1 VIFVVN
7 LLASKLKEISMFTRL
22 VSPVRLFLTFCIL
35 IFPALASAQEPRL
48 EQEPREGNG
57 AVTQAVVV
65 EPSILGGTWRP
76 FGPAPK
82 RNGQSENALPN
93 NGVGGAVH
101 TLAAHPTDANVLYMG
116 AVNGGIWKTTNAA
129 AASPTWMQ
137 QTDPQT
143 SLSIGALE
151 FDPTDATRQT
161 LVAGIGRFSSFASRG
176 GQRLGLLRT
185 ENGGTRWTRI
195 DGGGV
200 LVGKNIS
207 GVAPRGP
214 IIVVS
219 VNTADSNTFPNI
231 GIFRSTDFGATF
243 TQISN
248 GNGSATG
255 LPGGVSN
262 DLVGDPANPA
272 RLFTSV
278 VFATTV
284 GGLNG
289 IYRSTNTG
297 ATWAKVSN
305 AAMDALIISG
315 TTNNIEMA
323 VGRDNNVYAAIVNS
337 GRLAGLF
344 RSGDGGDTWTALDVP
359 NTHPGGQGGTHL
371 SIVADPTNSNIV
383 YIGGDRAE
391 IGVFGARDFSGR
403 LFRCDATAAAGSHC
417 VHLTHSSTMGP
428 AGGGTLSASSPHA
441 DSREMAFDANGNLLE
456 SDDGGVFR
464 RTSPRNNQGDWSSIT
479 NNIQAFE
486 LHSIAYDS
494 NAKVVIGG
502 SQDNGTGSQN
512 APGATL
518 WDNVSGGDG
527 GDVAVDATSTPGLS
541 SRYSSSQNLG
551 GFRRRVYN
559 ANNVLQRTVTPA
571 RQLVGGGVSL
581 QPTFVTPIKL
591 NTVNPLRL
599 IIAGA
604 NAVYES
610 FDQGETIRQLLP
622 AVPVNS
628 LGSHPLAYGS
638 AGNPDILYVGSGA
651 RVFVRT
657 GPPPAELVQS
667 VTYPGTAAGRAVINL
682 AGDPSN
688 PATAGVIDTV
698 TVFLTRDAGSTWAN
712 ITGNLQ
718 TLGPGQLRAIAF
730 VSNSSGEA
738 IVVGAN
744 NGVFVS
750 LASSGYALWDR
761 LGSGFPNA
769 QVYHLDYNS
778 MDDILI
784 AGTLGRGAWA
794 LNHPAFSTTIF
805 SSTFDAL
812 PDGFKF
818 VADAFGTNQ
827 PAYATGSRADQ
838 SGFGGGG
845 LRVVVGGVDNKDV
858 LNMSG
863 GWRRSFSLSSPQNV
877 SVSFDFKMSQTPD
890 YESDQF
896 SETLARFDNQVII
909 EVARVTGD
917 GAGGAPIS
925 TGPTSRVVDLGCLPA
940 GTRTVTIGVRNN
952 KKTRAS
958 QSTELQLDNV
968 VLKANG
974 TCLTP

>member
-1 VIFVVN
+1 
-7 LLASKLKEISMFTRL
+7 MFTRL
-22 VSPVRLFLTFCIL
+22 GSPIRLFLTLCIL
-35 IFPALASAQEPRL
+35 SIIFPSLTGAQEPRV

-57 AVTQAVVV
+57 AVTQGPVI
-65 EPSILGGTWRP
+65 EPPILGGTWRP

-82 RNGQSENALPN
+82 TSGQSENALPD

-101 TLAAHPTDANVLYMG
+101 TLAPHPTDANILYIG
-116 AVNGGIWKTTNAA
+116 TVNGGIWKTTNATA
-129 AASPTWMQ
+129 TSPIWVQ

-151 FDPTDATRQT
+151 FDLSDATRQT

-185 ENGGTRWTRI
+185 TDGGNRWTRI

-207 GVAPRGP
+207 GVAARGAV
-214 IIVVS
+214 IVVS
-219 VNTADSNTFPNI
+219 VNVADSFTFPNI
-231 GIFRSTDFGATF
+231 GIFRSTNFGATF

-297 ATWAKVSN
+297 STWTKVSN
-305 AAMDALIISG
+305 PAMDALIISG

-323 VGRDNNVYAAIVNS
+323 VGRNNNIYASIVNS

-371 SIVADPTNSNIV
+371 SIVADPTNANIV
-383 YIGGDRAE
+383 YIAGDRAE

-403 LFRCDATAAAGSHC
+403 LFRCDATAVAGSQC
-417 VHLTHSSTMGP
+417 VHLTHSSTVGP
-428 AGGGTLSASSPHA
+428 AGGGTLNMSSPHA
-441 DSREMAFDANGNLLE
+441 DSREMVFDAVGTLLE

-464 RTSPRNNQGDWSSIT
+464 RTSPRNNQGDWFSIT

-494 NAKVVIGG
+494 NANIVIGG

-512 APGATL
+512 APGATI
-518 WDNVSGGDG
+518 WNNVSGGDG

-551 GFRRRVYN
+551 NFRRRVYN
-559 ANNVLQRTVTPA
+559 ANNVLQRTVAPA
-571 RQLVGGGVSL
+571 RMLVGGGAPL
-581 QPTFVTPIKL
+581 QPTFVTPIRL

-628 LGSHPLAYGS
+628 LGSHPIAYGA
-638 AGNPDILYVGSGA
+638 AGNPDVLYVSSGD

-657 GPPPAELVQS
+657 DPPPANLVQS
-667 VTYPGTAAGRAVINL
+667 VTYPGTGSGRAVINL
-682 AGDPSN
+682 AGDPLN
-688 PATAGVIDTV
+688 PSTAAVIDIL
-698 TVFLTRDAGSTWAN
+698 TVFLTRDAGSTWTN

-718 TLGPGQLRAIAF
+718 SLGPGQLRGIAF
-730 VSNSSGEA
+730 VSNATGDA
-738 IVVGAN
+738 VVVGAN

-794 LNHPAFSTTIF
+794 LNNPAFSATIF
-805 SSTFDAL
+805 ASNFDAL

-827 PAYATGSRADQ
+827 PAYATGSRVNQ
-838 SGFGGGG
+838 SGFNGGG
-845 LRVVVGGVDNKDV
+845 LRVVVGGVDNEQV

-863 GWRRSFSLSSPQNV
+863 GWRRSFYLSSPQAV
-877 SVSFDFKMSQTPD
+877 SVSFDFKMTQTPD
-890 YESDQF
+890 YESDEF
-896 SETLARFDNQVII
+896 SETVVRFDNQAII
-909 EVARVTGD
+909 EVVRITGD
-917 GAGGAPIS
+917 GSGGAPVS
-925 TGPTSRVVDLGCLPA
+925 TGPTSRVVELGCLPA

-958 QSTELQLDNV
+958 QSTEFLLDNV

-974 TCLTP
+974 SCLTP

>member
-1 VIFVVN
+1 
-7 LLASKLKEISMFTRL
+7 MFTRL
-22 VSPVRLFLTFCIL
+22 GSPIRLFLILCIL
-35 IFPALASAQEPRL
+35 SIVFLTLASAQEPRL
-48 EQEPREGNG
+48 EQEPRERNG
-57 AVTQAVVV
+57 ALTQALVI
-65 EPSILGGTWRP
+65 EPPILGGTWRP

-82 RNGQSENALPN
+82 TNGQSENALPN

-101 TLAAHPTDANVLYMG
+101 TLAPHPTDANTLYIG
-116 AVNGGIWKTTNAA
+116 AVNGGIWKTTNATA
-129 AASPTWMQ
+129 ESPIWVQ

-185 ENGGTRWTRI
+185 FDGGNRWTRL

-207 GVAPRGP
+207 GVAPRGS
-214 IIVVS
+214 IIVLS
-219 VNTADSNTFPNI
+219 VNVADSFTFPNI

-262 DLVGDPANPA
+262 DLVGDPTNPA

-297 ATWAKVSN
+297 ATWTKVSN

-323 VGRDNNVYAAIVNS
+323 VGRNNNVYAAIVNS

-371 SIVADPTNSNIV
+371 SIVADPTNANIV

-403 LFRCDATAAAGSHC
+403 LFRCDATAAAGSQC
-417 VHLTHSSTMGP
+417 VHLTHSSTQGP
-428 AGGGTLSASSPHA
+428 AGGGTLNMSSPHA
-441 DSREMAFDANGNLLE
+441 DSREMVFDANGILLE

-464 RTSPRNNQGDWSSIT
+464 RTSSRNNQGDWFSIT

-494 NAKVVIGG
+494 NAKIVIGG

-512 APGATL
+512 SPGSTV
-518 WDNVSGGDG
+518 WNNVSGGDG

-559 ANNVLQRTVTPA
+559 ADNVLQFTVAPQ
-571 RQLVGGGVSL
+571 RQLVGGGAPL

-599 IIAGA
+599 VIAGA

-628 LGSHPLAYGS
+628 LGSHQIAYGA
-638 AGNPDILYVGSGA
+638 AGNPDILYVSSTD

-657 GPPPAELVQS
+657 DPPPAPLVQS
-667 VTYPGTAAGRAVINL
+667 VTYPGTGSGRNVINL
-682 AGDPSN
+682 AGDPLN
-688 PATAGVIDTV
+688 PSTAAVVDTI
-698 TVFLTRDAGSTWAN
+698 TVFLTRNAGSSWTN

-730 VSNSSGEA
+730 VSNSSGDA
-738 IVVGAN
+738 LIVGAT

-794 LNHPAFSTTIF
+794 LNHPAFSATLF

-812 PDGFKF
+812 ADGFKF

-827 PAYATGSRADQ
+827 PAYAAGSRVNQ
-838 SGFGGGG
+838 SGFSGGG
-845 LRVVVGGVDNKDV
+845 LRVVVGGVDDNDV

-863 GWRRSFSLSSPQNV
+863 GWRRSFYLSSAQAV
-877 SVSFDFKMSQTPD
+877 SVSFDFKMTQTPD
-890 YESDQF
+890 YESDEF
-896 SETLARFDNQVII
+896 SEAVVRFDNQAII
-909 EVARVTGD
+909 EVVKITGD
-917 GAGGAPIS
+917 GSGGAPIS

-952 KKTRAS
+952 KKTQAS
-958 QSTELQLDNV
+958 QSTEMMIDNIKV
-968 VLKANG
+968 RANG
-974 TCLTP
+974 SCLTP

>member
-1 VIFVVN
+1 
-7 LLASKLKEISMFTRL
+7 MFTRL
-22 VSPVRLFLTFCIL
+22 GTPLRMFLTLCIL
-35 IFPALASAQEPRL
+35 GIIFQAPTSAQEPRL

-57 AVTQAVVV
+57 AVTQGPKI
-65 EPSILGGTWRP
+65 EPPILGGTWRP

-82 RNGQSENALPN
+82 VNGQSENAQPN

-101 TLAAHPTDANVLYMG
+101 TLAPHPTDANLLYIG
-116 AVNGGIWKTTNAA
+116 TVNGGIWKTTNAA
-129 AASPTWMQ
+129 SASPIWVQ

-185 ENGGTRWTRI
+185 MDGGNRWTRI

-219 VNTADSNTFPNI
+219 VNTADSNTFPQI

-262 DLVGDPANPA
+262 DLVGDPTNPA

-297 ATWAKVSN
+297 ANWTKVSN
-305 AAMDALIISG
+305 AAMDSLIISG

-323 VGRDNNVYAAIVNS
+323 FGRNNNVYAAIVNS

-344 RSGDGGDTWTALDVP
+344 RSGDGGESWVALDVP
-359 NTHPGGQGGTHL
+359 NTHPGGQGGIHL
-371 SIVADPTNSNIV
+371 SIVADPGNSNIV

-391 IGVFGARDFSGR
+391 INVFGARDFSGR
-403 LFRCDATAAAGSHC
+403 LFRCDATAAAGSQC
-417 VHLTHSSTMGP
+417 VHLTHSSTAGP
-428 AGGGTLSASSPHA
+428 VGGGTLSMSSPHA

-464 RTSPRNNQGDWSSIT
+464 RTSPRNNQGDWFSIT
-479 NNIQAFE
+479 NNIQVFE

-494 NAKVVIGG
+494 NAKIVIGG

-512 APGATL
+512 SPGSTL

-551 GFRRRVYN
+551 NFRRRIYN
-559 ANNVLQRTVTPA
+559 ANNVLQRTVAPA
-571 RQLVGGGVSL
+571 RQLVGGGAPL
-581 QPTFVTPIKL
+581 QPTFVTPIRL

-604 NAVYES
+604 NSVYES
-610 FDQGETIRQLLP
+610 FDQGETLRQLLP

-628 LGSHPLAYGS
+628 LGSHPIAYGAS
-638 AGNPDILYVGSGA
+638 GNPDILYVSSGD

-657 GPPPAELVQS
+657 DPPPAALAQS
-667 VTYPGTAAGRAVINL
+667 TTFPGTGSGRAVVNL
-682 AGDPSN
+682 AGDPLN
-688 PATAGVIDTV
+688 PMTAGVIDIITV
-698 TVFLTRDAGSTWAN
+698 YLTRNAGGTWTN

-718 TLGPGQLRAIAF
+718 TLNPGQLRSIAF
-730 VSNSSGEA
+730 VSNASGDA

-750 LASSGYALWDR
+750 LPGSGFTLWDR

-778 MDDILI
+778 LDDILI

-794 LNHPAFSTTIF
+794 LNHPAFSATLF
-805 SSTFDAL
+805 ASKFDTL

-818 VADAFGTNQ
+818 FADAFGTNQ
-827 PAYATGSRADQ
+827 PAYASGSRVSE
-838 SGFGGGG
+838 SGFGGAG
-845 LRVVVGGVDNKDV
+845 LRAVVGGVDDNEV

-863 GWRRSFSLSSPQNV
+863 GWRRSFYLGSPQSV
-877 SVSFDFKMSQTPD
+877 SVSFDFKMTQTPD
-890 YESDQF
+890 YETDEF
-896 SETLARFDNQVII
+896 SETVVRFDNQAVI
-909 EVARVTGD
+909 EAAKLTGD
-917 GAGGAPIS
+917 GNGGGPIT
-925 TGPTSRVVDLGCLPA
+925 TGPTSRVIDLGCLPA

-958 QSTELQLDNV
+958 QSTELLLDNV
-968 VLKANG
+968 TLKANG
-974 TCLTP
+974 TCVTP

>member
-1 VIFVVN
+1 
-7 LLASKLKEISMFTRL
+7 MFTRL
-22 VSPVRLFLTFCIL
+22 GSPIRLFLTLCIL
-35 IFPALASAQEPRL
+35 SIIFPSLTGAQEPRV
-48 EQEPREGNG
+48 EQEPREGNR
-57 AVTQAVVV
+57 AVTQGPVI
-65 EPSILGGTWRP
+65 EPPILGGTWRP

-82 RNGQSENALPN
+82 TSGQSENALPD

-101 TLAAHPTDANVLYMG
+101 TLAPHPTDANILYIG
-116 AVNGGIWKTTNAA
+116 TVNGGIWKTTNATA
-129 AASPTWMQ
+129 TSPIWVQ

-151 FDPTDATRQT
+151 FDLSDATRQT

-185 ENGGTRWTRI
+185 TDGGNRWTRI

-207 GVAPRGP
+207 GVAARGP
-214 IIVVS
+214 VIVVS
-219 VNTADSNTFPNI
+219 VNVADSFTFPNI
-231 GIFRSTDFGATF
+231 GIFRSTNFGATF

-297 ATWAKVSN
+297 STWTKVSN
-305 AAMDALIISG
+305 PAMDALIISG

-323 VGRDNNVYAAIVNS
+323 VGRNNNIYAAIVNS

-371 SIVADPTNSNIV
+371 SIVADPTNANIV
-383 YIGGDRAE
+383 YIAGDRAE

-403 LFRCDATAAAGSHC
+403 LFRCDATAVAGSQC
-417 VHLTHSSTMGP
+417 VHLTHSSTVGP
-428 AGGGTLSASSPHA
+428 AGGGTLNMSSPHA
-441 DSREMAFDANGNLLE
+441 DSREMVFDAVGTLLE

-464 RTSPRNNQGDWSSIT
+464 RTSPRNNQGDWFSIT

-494 NAKVVIGG
+494 NANIVIGG

-512 APGATL
+512 APGATI
-518 WDNVSGGDG
+518 WNNVSGGDG

-551 GFRRRVYN
+551 NFRRRVYN
-559 ANNVLQRTVTPA
+559 ANNVLQRTVAPA
-571 RQLVGGGVSL
+571 RMLVGGGAPL
-581 QPTFVTPIKL
+581 QPTFVTPIRL
-591 NTVNPLRL
+591 NAVNPLRL

-628 LGSHPLAYGS
+628 LGSHPIAYGA
-638 AGNPDILYVGSGA
+638 AGNPDVLYVSSGD

-657 GPPPAELVQS
+657 DPPPANLVQS
-667 VTYPGTAAGRAVINL
+667 VTYPGTGSGRAVINL
-682 AGDPSN
+682 AGDPLN
-688 PATAGVIDTV
+688 PSTAAVIDIL
-698 TVFLTRDAGSTWAN
+698 TVFLTRDAGSTWTN

-718 TLGPGQLRAIAF
+718 SLGPGQLRGITF
-730 VSNSSGEA
+730 VSNATGDA
-738 IVVGAN
+738 VVVGAN

-794 LNHPAFSTTIF
+794 LNNPAFSATIF
-805 SSTFDAL
+805 ASNFDAL

-827 PAYATGSRADQ
+827 PAYATGSRVNQ
-838 SGFGGGG
+838 SGFNGGG
-845 LRVVVGGVDNKDV
+845 LRVVVGGVDNEQV

-863 GWRRSFSLSSPQNV
+863 GWRRSFYLSSPQAV
-877 SVSFDFKMSQTPD
+877 SVSFDFKMTQTPD
-890 YESDQF
+890 YESDEF
-896 SETLARFDNQVII
+896 SETVVRFDNQAII
-909 EVARVTGD
+909 EVVRITGD
-917 GAGGAPIS
+917 GSGGAPVS
-925 TGPTSRVVDLGCLPA
+925 TGPTSRVVELGCLPA

-958 QSTELQLDNV
+958 QSTEFLLDNV

-974 TCLTP
+974 SCLTP